1 MAKTN
6 LQMLLEQLNQ
16 SNTKTKEYEG
26 KETVEID
33 KEVRK
38 VKNVSSKIQ
47 SKVNKYIEI
56 WEESKELERMLR
68 DLRKEIEPYMEER
81 NITAIADSED
91 VGTIMITSQNRVETT
106 SRYTSYDVD
115 EVKRYLSPELF
126 NECVVSVIDADKML
140 GLSKLID
147 NFPIDLDEFKV
158 RKAVKMFTV
167 KRP

>member
-33 KEVRK
+33 KEVRE
-38 VKNVSSKIQ
+38 VKNVSMKIQ
-47 SKVNKYIEI
+47 EKADQYIDTWKEL
-56 WEESKELERMLR
+56 KELERMLR
-68 DLRKEIEPYMEER
+68 ELRKEIEPYMKER
-81 NITAIADSED
+81 NITTIRGTDDIGAIE
-91 VGTIMITSQNRVETT
+91 ITSQERVQTT

-126 NECVVSVIDADKML
+126 QECVVSVIDADKLL
-140 GLSKLID
+140 GISKITD
-147 NFPIDLDEFKV
+147 DFPIDLEELKV
-158 RKAVKMFTV
+158 KRAVKMFTV